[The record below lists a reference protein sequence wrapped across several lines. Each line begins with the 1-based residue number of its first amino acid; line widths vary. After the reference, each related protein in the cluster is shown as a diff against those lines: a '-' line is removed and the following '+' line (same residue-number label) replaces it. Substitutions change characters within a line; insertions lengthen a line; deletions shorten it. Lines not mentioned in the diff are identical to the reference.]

1 MLNTR
6 VPEAPAQ
13 VHSSPTR
20 PQVPGAGLP
29 LLTGAQ
35 GGRLSR
41 GNEGSGG
48 EGRATTAIESSSS
61 PRPSGLVLTPAREPR
76 DRGGGGDPGQEKA
89 GERGGERSPRSAQGE
104 EWSTRAP
111 EARRREAGSCV
122 LWREGRGGRRRRG
135 EEGGRE
141 VSAPGRSLQVSLVR
155 SPGVRGCTEL
165 HGFLA
170 RPTPALSLCKNSP
183 CWRRGHRDGGCGR
196 RLPRGLPAPRGPAP
210 TLPGCLRGLG
220 RGHLRDR
227 YEPGAA
233 AREPPRLLRPSGG
246 SRVPT
251 PDCCQLPP
259 APRAAKTWSDLST
272 GMPRQLPPL
281 GGGREG
287 ERVHEE
293 WGRFL
298 ASQLPPGQTSPTF

>member
-1 MLNTR
+1 MLKTLGFVSGVLFWGEGVEGNRYCPSNKLLQRPLDQPPATPSGSKAGSKRRR

-48 EGRATTAIESSSS
+48 EGRATTAVESSSS
-61 PRPSGLVLTPAREPR
+61 PRPPGLVLTPAREPR

-122 LWREGRGGRRRRG
+122 LWREGRGGRRRRRRRG

-141 VSAPGRSLQVSLVR
+141 VTTGSPSAERTRPHVARVSSWTRTRTPEGPLRARSGSAGATEAAAPVR
-155 SPGVRGCTEL
+155 REQGPHPRL
-165 HGFLA
+165 
-170 RPTPALSLCKNSP
+170 LS
-183 CWRRGHRDGGCGR
+183 
-196 RLPRGLPAPRGPAP
+196 
-210 TLPGCLRGLG
+210 
-220 RGHLRDR
+220 
-227 YEPGAA
+227 AA
-233 AREPPRLLRPSGG
+233 ARAARREDLERPLH
-246 SRVPT
+246 R
-251 PDCCQLPP
+251 DAP
-259 APRAAKTWSDLST
+259 AAAAAWRRT
-272 GMPRQLPPL
+272 
-281 GGGREG
+281 GGGTCPRG
-287 ERVHEE
+287 MGPVPCFAAAAPPDLPHVL
-293 WGRFL
+293 RF
-298 ASQLPPGQTSPTF
+298 